1 MTVEG
6 YIRLGLTLV
15 VLVVLVIILY
25 RFRAGKS
32 NRRQSSLEI
41 MKERLEKGEITEEEY
56 EKARK
61 KQGK

>member
-1 MTVEG
+1 MEG

>member
-1 MTVEG
+1 MAVEG
-6 YIRLGLTLV
+6 YIRFGLAIVILMMIA
-15 VLVVLVIILY
+15 IILY
-25 RFRAGKS
+25 RFNAGKS

-41 MKERLEKGEITEEEY
+41 MKERYEKGEITKEAY